1 MSKIHI
7 YSLGGLQEN
16 GKNLYVCDI
25 DDSMYILDCGLKY
38 PTSELYGIDNIVPD
52 FNYLIEHKDRIRGIF
67 LTHGHDEHIGSIG
80 HLLKEINVNV
90 YASRF
95 TIALVKDLISSK
107 FNDLVIDEERFIEV
121 DINSNIKFKDVNISF
136 FNVAHNIPDAL
147 GIIIHTKDGNIVYT
161 GNFTFD
167 QNAHQTDYRSMYEA
181 LVKAADEK
189 VLVLMSDSLGA
200 LNEGGRGT
208 ILEFKQRVQN
218 LFTKATG
225 RIICSLFSSDLQR
238 IQMIIDIATE
248 QGKQIAILGRKTQRI
263 VNLGIQMGYLK
274 VNESNLVNLR
284 FIDDKNKNNDP
295 NLVVIVTGERHEPY
309 FMLQRM
315 AKRIDRL
322 VKLEENDS
330 IIILT
335 KPYQG
340 TEKMA
345 ARTLDMIYR
354 VTVKVNVLSQNLLI
368 DSHADRE
375 EIKQMLNILKPK
387 YFVPVIGEYRHQYAN
402 ISIAQCV
409 GFNTDNLKILDNGD
423 ILEFLDGN
431 YVGVVGSVPIGESLM
446 DGQVQ
451 GDVNDVVMR
460 DRELLAED
468 GVLLLSVNISPKTKQ
483 VLTPLEIVSKGFTY
497 LNENEDFKEKIK
509 EVFDKVCK
517 THLGMRFINWS
528 EFKLDFKSELS
539 RLIYKTCKA
548 NPIIIPVFISTDL
561 DTI

>member
-1 MSKIHI
+1 
-7 YSLGGLQEN
+7 
-16 GKNLYVCDI
+16 
-25 DDSMYILDCGLKY
+25 
-38 PTSELYGIDNIVPD
+38 
-52 FNYLIEHKDRIRGIF
+52 
-67 LTHGHDEHIGSIG
+67 
-80 HLLKEINVNV
+80 
-90 YASRF
+90 
-95 TIALVKDLISSK
+95 
-107 FNDLVIDEERFIEV
+107 
-121 DINSNIKFKDVNISF
+121 
-136 FNVAHNIPDAL
+136 
-147 GIIIHTKDGNIVYT
+147 
-161 GNFTFD
+161 
-167 QNAHQTDYRSMYEA
+167 
-181 LVKAADEK
+181 
-189 VLVLMSDSLGA
+189 
-200 LNEGGRGT
+200 
-208 ILEFKQRVQN
+208 
-218 LFTKATG
+218 
-225 RIICSLFSSDLQR
+225 
-238 IQMIIDIATE
+238 
-248 QGKQIAILGRKTQRI
+248 
-263 VNLGIQMGYLK
+263 
-274 VNESNLVNLR
+274 
-284 FIDDKNKNNDP
+284 
-295 NLVVIVTGERHEPY
+295 
-309 FMLQRM
+309 
-315 AKRIDRL
+315 
-322 VKLEENDS
+322 
-330 IIILT
+330 
-335 KPYQG
+335 
-340 TEKMA
+340 
-345 ARTLDMIYR
+345 MIYR

-368 DSHADRE
+368 DYHADRE

-509 EVFDKVCK
+509 EVFDRVCK

>member
-38 PTSELYGIDNIVPD
+38 PTSELYGIDNIIPD

-95 TIALVKDLISSK
+95 TLALVKDLISSK
-107 FNDLVIDEERFIEV
+107 FNDLEIDDERFIEV
-121 DINSNIKFKDVNISF
+121 DKNSNIMFKDVNISF

>member
-38 PTSELYGIDNIVPD
+38 PTSELYGIDNIIPD

-95 TIALVKDLISSK
+95 TLALVKDLISSK
-107 FNDLVIDEERFIEV
+107 FNDLEIDDERFIEV
-121 DINSNIKFKDVNISF
+121 DKNSNIMFKDVNISF

-497 LNENEDFKEKIK
+497 LNENEDFKENIK